1 LATQAMDVAG
11 RSCEHMLSMVN
22 TLLDISQLESGKVP
36 LERAPAPFA
45 PLIRSAVTRLSPL
58 AAERSVTVLTE
69 LSTDLPLVDIDNE
82 KIGRVL
88 INILD
93 NALKFT
99 PAGKQVTVRATQ
111 EKSEWGNVVL
121 CSVSDNGPG
130 IPEEYQEKIFDRFT
144 QVHIQAASKVQ
155 RGTGL
160 GLSFCKLAIEA
171 HGGRI
176 WVTSELDQGSTFYF
190 ALPVADIEA
199 WLQE

>member
-1 LATQAMDVAG
+1 M
-11 RSCEHMLSMVN
+11 
-22 TLLDISQLESGKVP
+22 P
-36 LERAPAPFA
+36 
-45 PLIRSAVTRLSPL
+45 
-58 AAERSVTVLTE
+58 
-69 LSTDLPLVDIDNE
+69 TDLPLVDIDNE

-99 PAGKQVTVRATQ
+99 PAGEQVTVRATHGNA
-111 EKSEWGNVVL
+111 EWGNVVL
-121 CSVSDNGPG
+121 CSVSDSGPG

-144 QVHIQAASKVQ
+144 QVHIQSVSKAQ

-160 GLSFCKLAIEA
+160 GLSFCKLAVEA

-190 ALPVADIEA
+190 SLPVADVEA